1 LNRDI
6 VTGLLRESMG
16 YRGLVMTDDLE
27 MGAIANRYGSAE
39 ASRQAV
45 RAGEEILLI
54 CHNPACAEIARDA
67 LAEMPEKEWRPAVE
81 RVAAFSA
88 RLKEPADRF
97 EEGKWKQTNREI
109 GEFRKKVTGR
119 G

>member
-1 LNRDI
+1 
-6 VTGLLRESMG
+6 LLRESMG

-67 LAEMPEKEWRPAVE
+67 LAELPEKEWRPAVE
-81 RVAAFSA
+81 RVAAFST
-88 RLKEPADRF
+88 RLKEPAERF
-97 EEGKWKQTNREI
+97 EDGKWKQTNREI
-109 GEFRKKVTGR
+109 GEFRKKVTGV